1 MKGMRIVK
9 QIGFV
14 LVGSL
19 ISITH
24 LNAQDSTMV
33 SEDDKSQDTSTVTE
47 VENATVAEVENAIVG
62 NVESGRAYFDGSEG
76 FLHGGPACITCHNV
90 TNRELIPGGLLA
102 KDLTD
107 VYERMGEGITSWLGA
122 PPFPAMVSSYQNN
135 PLTELERASLT
146 AFFKQVNEAKEDQ
159 VATSGATIMLI
170 GGTSG
175 LLVILLIIG
184 LMWAKRKKKMVKK
197 DIFARQSKTWDAK
210 F

>member
-33 SEDDKSQDTSTVTE
+33 SEDDKSQVTS
-47 VENATVAEVENAIVG
+47 TVAEVENAIVG
-62 NVESGRAYFDGSEG
+62 NAESGRAYFDGSKG
-76 FLHGGPACITCHNV
+76 FLKGGAACITCHNV

-135 PLTELERASLT
+135 PLTEMERASLT
-146 AFFKQVNEAKEDQ
+146 AFFKQANEAKEDQ
-159 VATSGATIMLI
+159 VATSGAAIMLI
-170 GGTSG
+170 GGTTG

-184 LMWAKRKKKMVKK
+184 LMWAKRKKNMVKK